1 MSSSLHL
8 LIIVS
13 AVKHKFINNLIIKM
27 NLNKLPSYSGLNF
40 IMSEYMNNKQ
50 NPISSEEQY
59 EDIDINLLL
68 EDVVTEE
75 QAPNTDED
83 YWSEKTTKE
92 IGKYAQLN
100 LEEDE

>member
-1 MSSSLHL
+1 MNNNTRSSTSC
-8 LIIVS
+8 
-13 AVKHKFINNLIIKM
+13 
-27 NLNKLPSYSGLNF
+27 LNKLPSYSGLNF

-92 IGKYAQLN
+92 IEKYTQLN

>member
-1 MSSSLHL
+1 MTPDL
-8 LIIVS
+8 
-13 AVKHKFINNLIIKM
+13 KQM
-27 NLNKLPSYSGLNF
+27 PSYAGLHY
-40 IMSEYMNNKQ
+40 IMSQKHFTPRTILEV
-50 NPISSEEQY
+50 EQQY
-59 EDIDINLLL
+59 AQVDINLLL

-92 IGKYAQLN
+92 IEKYAQLN

>member
-1 MSSSLHL
+1 
-8 LIIVS
+8 
-13 AVKHKFINNLIIKM
+13 M

-83 YWSEKTTKE
+83 YWSEKITKE
-92 IGKYAQLN
+92 IEKYAQLN

>member
-1 MSSSLHL
+1 MFRSLKTTRAG
-8 LIIVS
+8 IRQEG
-13 AVKHKFINNLIIKM
+13 ANLIIKM

-92 IGKYAQLN
+92 IEKYTQLN

>member
-1 MSSSLHL
+1 MTLLLYSLRDA
-8 LIIVS
+8 IRQEG
-13 AVKHKFINNLIIKM
+13 ANLIIKM

-92 IGKYAQLN
+92 IEKYTQLN

>member
-1 MSSSLHL
+1 
-8 LIIVS
+8 
-13 AVKHKFINNLIIKM
+13 M

-50 NPISSEEQY
+50 NPISSEKQY

-83 YWSEKTTKE
+83 YWSEKTRKE
-92 IGKYAQLN
+92 IEKYVQLN

>member
-1 MSSSLHL
+1 MTPDL
-8 LIIVS
+8 
-13 AVKHKFINNLIIKM
+13 KQM
-27 NLNKLPSYSGLNF
+27 PSYAGLHY
-40 IMSEYMNNKQ
+40 IMSQKHFTPRTILEV
-50 NPISSEEQY
+50 EQQY
-59 EDIDINLLL
+59 AQVDINLLL

-92 IGKYAQLN
+92 IEKYVQLN

>member
-1 MSSSLHL
+1 
-8 LIIVS
+8 
-13 AVKHKFINNLIIKM
+13 M

-40 IMSEYMNNKQ
+40 IMSKYMNNKQ

-83 YWSEKTTKE
+83 YWSEKITKE
-92 IGKYAQLN
+92 IEKYAQLN